1 VRLCSVTGGL
11 ENTNFQGALDVHFL
25 PCNWAKSEVLQNA
38 DREGSLA
45 CQVLSFEAE
54 MQLLKEQKQS
64 DMRASETHEKTL
76 LEKYKVWR
84 TKFN

>member
-1 VRLCSVTGGL
+1 M
-11 ENTNFQGALDVHFL
+11 HFL
-25 PCNWAKSEVLQNA
+25 PSNWAKSEVFQNA

-54 MQLLKEQKQS
+54 VRLLKEQKQS

-76 LEKYKVWR
+76 LGKIQGLE
-84 TKFN
+84 N